1 MEYVQTRLQEEFKKL
16 GVGLDVL
23 PNDSFYALI
32 DDNGNIKTSFKR
44 KYDFFI
50 YLNKDKYISALLERN
65 GCKVFNKAEPIA
77 TCDDKFLTFIR
88 LSNLNIPMPK
98 TLGGLLSFSK
108 TDKLKNASVKKI
120 EKELGYPLV
129 VKSSYGSF
137 GYGVFLINNRTELI
151 EMMEKLKNRPHLF
164 QRYISSSHGRD
175 IRITVIGG
183 KVVSAILR
191 QAKDD
196 DFRSNLALGGTATS
210 YTPSPELV
218 TLCEKAAKALKLDYC
233 GIDVLFGDNGK
244 FLICEVNSNAIFKG
258 SEMTTKINIAEL
270 YARHIFNEVYKK

>member
-77 TCDDKFLTFIR
+77 TCDDKFLTFIM

-98 TLGGLLSFSK
+98 TLGGLLSF
-108 TDKLKNASVKKI
+108 
-120 EKELGYPLV
+120 
-129 VKSSYGSF
+129 
-137 GYGVFLINNRTELI
+137 
-151 EMMEKLKNRPHLF
+151 
-164 QRYISSSHGRD
+164 
-175 IRITVIGG
+175 
-183 KVVSAILR
+183 
-191 QAKDD
+191 
-196 DFRSNLALGGTATS
+196 
-210 YTPSPELV
+210 
-218 TLCEKAAKALKLDYC
+218 
-233 GIDVLFGDNGK
+233 
-244 FLICEVNSNAIFKG
+244 
-258 SEMTTKINIAEL
+258 
-270 YARHIFNEVYKK
+270 